1 MKLFFSFLVL
11 VSGLT
16 PALAQFEIDCNERY
30 LLDQKNPAQDR
41 NDSVK
46 TLVNLYGGYSFNS
59 NSVNNNFIR
68 FFRDNF
74 ITDENKTENEQRLR
88 KINRLGL
95 EMNAGI
101 TWMQKTEKI
110 TYVVGLNERRFFNV
124 KFGEDFFK
132 LIFRGNGAYVGKHAQ
147 LSPLK
152 LTYFNYESLYL
163 GLQKNPKGENVMIGG
178 GVSLIR
184 GGAFDQAKIKR
195 GTLYT
200 DSSLA
205 YLDFNMD
212 YQLAYSDN
220 QNSAFAQT
228 SGLGLASTFYLRWT
242 MRKGQLN
249 FEMRDLGFINYKKLN
264 VYSGDSIYRYDGY
277 RVNDIFQ
284 FNDSIFSNLKADS
297 VAKEMGLK
305 KEKKN
310 INYFIPATFHVNY
323 VYNHSEQSIC

>member
-1 MKLFFSFLVL
+1 MKLFFFLVL
-11 VSGLT
+11 VSGLS
-16 PALAQFEIDCNERY
+16 PVIAQIDIDRNERY

-46 TLVNLYGGYSFNS
+46 TLLNLNGAYFFNS
-59 NSVNNNFIR
+59 NSINNNFIR
-68 FFRDNF
+68 FFRNNF
-74 ITDENKTENEQRLR
+74 ITDKNKTENEKRLR
-88 KINRLGL
+88 KVNRVGL

-110 TYVVGLNERRFFNV
+110 TYVLGLNERRLFNA

-132 LIFRGNGAYVGKHAQ
+132 IIFRGNGAYVGKHAQ

-163 GLQKNPKGENVMIGG
+163 GVQKNSGGEKLMMGG
-178 GVSLIR
+178 GISLIR
-184 GGAFDQAKIKR
+184 GGAFDQAKIKK

-228 SGLGLASTFYLRWT
+228 SGLGVASTFYLTWT
-242 MRKGQLN
+242 MKKGQLN
-249 FEMRDLGFINYKKLN
+249 FEMKDLGFINYKKLN
-264 VYSGDSIYRYDGY
+264 VYSGDSTYRYDGY
-277 RVNDIFQ
+277 HVNDVFQ
-284 FNDSIFSNLKADS
+284 
-297 VAKEMGLK
+297 
-305 KEKKN
+305 
-310 INYFIPATFHVNY
+310 
-323 VYNHSEQSIC
+323 SES